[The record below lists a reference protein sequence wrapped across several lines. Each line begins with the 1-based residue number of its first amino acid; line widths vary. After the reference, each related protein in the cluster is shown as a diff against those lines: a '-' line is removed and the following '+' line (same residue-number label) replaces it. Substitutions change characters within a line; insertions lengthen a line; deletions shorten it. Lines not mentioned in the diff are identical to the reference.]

1 MAMEKFGASE
11 RFACQVL
18 GQNRSALRKK
28 KSPMSFDEA

>member
-1 MAMEKFGASE
+1 MEKFGASE

-28 KSPMSFDEA
+28 KRSDEL